1 MKHKDIYTFLLS
13 LKSLSYAENHM
24 LSPLEIAARRVVRNG
39 TVACSKVHGAKDC
52 ALLEWCRDREK
63 KSVWRLHVVQHL
75 GMPVHKE
82 QAGVFCLIRDLFPP
96 RTPSALFQALSR
108 HSRLAGNQAWVSGI
122 SLSCREDD
130 SQPQAREW
138 MRLFHYSLG
147 GLDLLGRGNG
157 RSGKGLF
164 FFYSLVLSPTGQQ
177 LVERSCGQ
185 QCSSLVCPMRLRK
198 AFVVHSAMCLRR
210 PRAEANYLGCF
221 SLGW

>member
-1 MKHKDIYTFLLS
+1 MQKITCCPH
-13 LKSLSYAENHM
+13 LKLQHGESCGMEL
-24 LSPLEIAARRVVRNG
+24 PFARKCTLQKAVHFWSDVG
-39 TVACSKVHGAKDC
+39 T
-52 ALLEWCRDREK
+52 EK
-63 KSVWRLHVVQHL
+63 KNSVWRLHVVQHL